1 MICALHARTRLVRLL
16 ATAGALLAGC
26 QAPPVVDTGVPVVPD
41 AFVELGF
48 NNLDGFVDIVGR
60 LGAAGLVDIDPARVS
75 RSGLEAAGVA
85 GPVVVAMRTAGG
97 EMITA
102 RLLEPTRFQAAVSL
116 ALGELGLRL
125 ERRVGQ
131 VDALLGKDGE
141 VKALVRAGNGVVI
154 IVVGPVD
161 VWAEASLV
169 EAIATGALAAP
180 RRRPQHIE
188 LSIVPPAAWSTFVA
202 SSIAG
207 TIKTGPDGVR
217 IDATVPLTIEGRP
230 LWRALSSSSP
240 ESACAVEEGA
250 VLSVRLPPL
259 PGLEDGLDNIGLG
272 DLAALDAFA
281 GRLVVGVHP
290 APAGTPVDRSDPSSL
305 GSLVVTGRPSTAGKA
320 GLQATLDDAF
330 AGAGTLRAV
339 GARQVRTV
347 VNANKPWRSVA
358 AVLDD
363 DVFALGIGAAVPI
376 DRVAVG
382 MKCPPAPGRLL
393 SFDGAGVVAMVE
405 RAEPGLAI
413 MRRFAQAAGLPVKDP
428 LATIGGIEH
437 LEVDADPVSDSEAVA
452 LRIRMRLRE
461 RK

>member
-1 MICALHARTRLVRLL
+1 VICALHAGRKLVGLV
-16 ATAGALLAGC
+16 AAGALLAAC
-26 QAPPVVDTGVPVVPD
+26 PPPPPVDTGVPVVPD
-41 AFVELGF
+41 AFVEVGF
-48 NNLDGFVDIVGR
+48 NSLDGFVDIVGR

-75 RSGLEAAGVA
+75 RSGLEAAGIA
-85 GPVVVAMRTAGG
+85 GPVVVAVRPAGG

-131 VDALLGKDGE
+131 VDALLGKDGA
-141 VKALVRAGNGVVI
+141 VVALVRAGNGVVI
-154 IVVGPVD
+154 VVVDPVD
-161 VWAEASLV
+161 VCAEASLV
-169 EAIATGALAAP
+169 EAMATGALAAP
-180 RRRPQHIE
+180 RRQPKAIDV
-188 LSIVPPAAWSTFVA
+188 SVAPPKAWSTMVA
-202 SSIAG
+202 SPITG
-207 TIKTGPDGVR
+207 VITTGPDGVR
-217 IDATVPLTIEGRP
+217 VDATVPLTVDGRP
-230 LWRALSSSSP
+230 LWRALSAPSP
-240 ESACAVEEGA
+240 DTACAVEEGA
-250 VLSVRLPPL
+250 VIAVRLPPV
-259 PGLEDGLDNIGLG
+259 PGLEDGLDDIGLG
-272 DLAALDAFA
+272 DFAALDAFD

-290 APAGTPVDRSDPSSL
+290 APSGTPVNGDDPSSL
-305 GSLVVTGRPSTAGKA
+305 GSLVVTGRPSKGGKA
-320 GLQATLDDAF
+320 GLQQSLDEAF
-330 AGAGTLRAV
+330 AGAGTMRAV

-347 VNANKPWRSVA
+347 VNADKPWRSVA
-358 AVLDD
+358 TVIDD
-363 DVFALGIGAAVPI
+363 DVFALGIGAVVPV

-393 SFDGAGVVAMVE
+393 TVEGAGVVALIE

-437 LEVDADPVSDSEAVA
+437 LEVDADPVSDSEAVS